1 LINYWIAGIYP
12 RNETLIES
20 TRLYDKTLRKQFNK
34 EKTRLLKIQSKNRFN
49 YITDPLIDW
58 DDNIRPFTDNLKG
71 IEKGPL
77 TRYYENNTFYRQPI
91 ITNKITTSGKI
102 LKNNIC
108 FNLFSYKSKPK
119 VDILDPFTF
128 YDLSANEFYK
138 SEEEAINAFADIIKK
153 ELNSIKKD
161 IELIQF
167 NAPSL
172 ARVKEKEQLD
182 IIRKAMVKIVKG
194 LDVTTCLNL
203 WGSDVSDTL
212 EAFQD
217 FPVDIIGIDFTISKP
232 ISSNNFKFINATSL
246 LADSLISSDTFL
258 SCNNLTNHLG
268 FLILPISW
276 VAIGNFFIVSLPW
289 FFLLFVSLC
298 LIFYMQM
305 FLVLI
310 QNPNLVLPLVKLV

>member
-1 LINYWIAGIYP
+1 MIDYWIAGIYP

-34 EKTRLLKIQSKNRFN
+34 EKTRLLKIQSKNKFN

-71 IEKGPL
+71 IERGPL

-91 ITNKITTSGKI
+91 ITNKIISSGKI
-102 LKNNIC
+102 LKNSIC
-108 FNLFSYKSKPK
+108 FDLFSNKSRTK

-182 IIRKAMVKIVKG
+182 IIRKAIAKIVKG

-212 EAFQD
+212 DAFQD
-217 FPVDIIGIDFTISKP
+217 FPVDIIGIDFTTSK
-232 ISSNNFKFINATSL
+232 IDRFDQIDINKGLACGLIDAKNTKMEKTSEIIKELKNIRELFNPTSL
-246 LADSLISSDTFL
+246 AVIPSWDFEFIPETFA
-258 SCNNLTNHLG
+258 CR
-268 FLILPISW
+268 
-276 VAIGNFFIVSLPW
+276 
-289 FFLLFVSLC
+289 
-298 LIFYMQM
+298 
-305 FLVLI
+305 
-310 QNPNLVLPLVKLV
+310 KLDIMKQIKEKTRVMKL

>member
-1 LINYWIAGIYP
+1 MIDYWIAGIYP

-20 TRLYDKTLRKQFNK
+20 TRLYDITLREQFNK
-34 EKTRLLKIQSKNRFN
+34 EKTRLLRIQSKNKFN

-102 LKNNIC
+102 LKNSIC
-108 FNLFSYKSKPK
+108 FDLFSNKSKSK

-182 IIRKAMVKIVKG
+182 IIRKAMVKILKG

-212 EAFQD
+212 DAFQD
-217 FPVDIIGIDFTISKP
+217 FPVDIIGIDFTTSK
-232 ISSNNFKFINATSL
+232 IDKFDQIDINKGLACGLIDAKNTKMEKTSEIIRELKNIKELFKPTSL
-246 LADSLISSDTFL
+246 AVIPSWDFEFIPETFA
-258 SCNNLTNHLG
+258 CK
-268 FLILPISW
+268 
-276 VAIGNFFIVSLPW
+276 
-289 FFLLFVSLC
+289 
-298 LIFYMQM
+298 
-305 FLVLI
+305 
-310 QNPNLVLPLVKLV
+310 KLDIMKQIKEKTRVMKL

>member
-1 LINYWIAGIYP
+1 
-12 RNETLIES
+12 
-20 TRLYDKTLRKQFNK
+20 
-34 EKTRLLKIQSKNRFN
+34 
-49 YITDPLIDW
+49 
-58 DDNIRPFTDNLKG
+58 
-71 IEKGPL
+71 
-77 TRYYENNTFYRQPI
+77 
-91 ITNKITTSGKI
+91 

-108 FNLFSYKSKPK
+108 FNLFSDKSKPK

-217 FPVDIIGIDFTISKP
+217 FPVDIIGIDFTTSK
-232 ISSNNFKFINATSL
+232 IDKFDQIDINKGLACGLIDAKNTKMEKTSEIIRELKNIKELFKPTSL
-246 LADSLISSDTFL
+246 AVIPSWDFEFIPETFA
-258 SCNNLTNHLG
+258 CK
-268 FLILPISW
+268 
-276 VAIGNFFIVSLPW
+276 
-289 FFLLFVSLC
+289 
-298 LIFYMQM
+298 
-305 FLVLI
+305 
-310 QNPNLVLPLVKLV
+310 KLDIMKQIKEKTRVMKL

>member
-1 LINYWIAGIYP
+1 MIDYWIAGIYP

-20 TRLYDKTLRKQFNK
+20 TRLYDKTLREQFNK
-34 EKTRLLKIQSKNRFN
+34 EKTRLLKIQSKNKFK

-108 FNLFSYKSKPK
+108 FDLFSDKSKSK
-119 VDILDPFTF
+119 IDILDPFTF

-182 IIRKAMVKIVKG
+182 IIRKAMVKILKG

-212 EAFQD
+212 ETFQD
-217 FPVDIIGIDFTISKP
+217 FPVDIIGIDFTTSK
-232 ISSNNFKFINATSL
+232 IDRFDQIDINKGLACGLIDAKNTKMEKTSEIIRELKNIKELFKPTSL
-246 LADSLISSDTFL
+246 AVIPSWDFEFIPETFA
-258 SCNNLTNHLG
+258 CK
-268 FLILPISW
+268 
-276 VAIGNFFIVSLPW
+276 
-289 FFLLFVSLC
+289 
-298 LIFYMQM
+298 
-305 FLVLI
+305 
-310 QNPNLVLPLVKLV
+310 KLDIMKQIKEKTRVMKL

>member
-108 FNLFSYKSKPK
+108 FNLFSDKSKPK

-217 FPVDIIGIDFTISKP
+217 FPVDIIGIDFTTSK
-232 ISSNNFKFINATSL
+232 IDKFDQIDINKGLACGLIDAKNTKMEKTSEIIRELKNIKELFKPTSL
-246 LADSLISSDTFL
+246 AVIPSWDFELIPETFA
-258 SCNNLTNHLG
+258 CK
-268 FLILPISW
+268 
-276 VAIGNFFIVSLPW
+276 
-289 FFLLFVSLC
+289 
-298 LIFYMQM
+298 
-305 FLVLI
+305 
-310 QNPNLVLPLVKLV
+310 KLDIMKQIKEKTRVMKL

>member
-1 LINYWIAGIYP
+1 MIDYWIAGIYP

-34 EKTRLLKIQSKNRFN
+34 EKSRLLKIQSKNKFN

-102 LKNNIC
+102 LKNSIC
-108 FNLFSYKSKPK
+108 FDLFSNKSKSK

-212 EAFQD
+212 DAFQD
-217 FPVDIIGIDFTISKP
+217 FPVDIIGIDFTTSK
-232 ISSNNFKFINATSL
+232 IDRFDQIDINKGLACGLIDAKNTKMEKTSEIIRELKNIKELFKPTSL
-246 LADSLISSDTFL
+246 AVIPSWDFEFIPETFA
-258 SCNNLTNHLG
+258 CK
-268 FLILPISW
+268 
-276 VAIGNFFIVSLPW
+276 
-289 FFLLFVSLC
+289 
-298 LIFYMQM
+298 
-305 FLVLI
+305 
-310 QNPNLVLPLVKLV
+310 KLDIMKQIKEKTRVMKL

>member
-1 LINYWIAGIYP
+1 NYWIAGIYP

-108 FNLFSYKSKPK
+108 FNLFSDKSKPK

-217 FPVDIIGIDFTISKP
+217 FPVDIIGIDFITSK
-232 ISSNNFKFINATSL
+232 IDKFDQIDINKGLACGLIDAKNTKMEKTSEIIRELKNIKELFKPTSL
-246 LADSLISSDTFL
+246 AVIPSWDFEFIPETFA
-258 SCNNLTNHLG
+258 CK
-268 FLILPISW
+268 
-276 VAIGNFFIVSLPW
+276 
-289 FFLLFVSLC
+289 
-298 LIFYMQM
+298 
-305 FLVLI
+305 
-310 QNPNLVLPLVKLV
+310 KLDIMKQIKEKTRVMKL

>member
-1 LINYWIAGIYP
+1 MINYWIAGIYP

-34 EKTRLLKIQSKNRFN
+34 EKTRLLKIQSKNKFN

-108 FNLFSYKSKPK
+108 FNLFSDKSKPK

-217 FPVDIIGIDFTISKP
+217 FPVDIIGIDFTTSK
-232 ISSNNFKFINATSL
+232 IDKFDQIDINKGLACGLIDAKNTKMEKTSEIIRELKNIKELFKPTSL
-246 LADSLISSDTFL
+246 AVIPSWDFEFIPETFA
-258 SCNNLTNHLG
+258 CK
-268 FLILPISW
+268 
-276 VAIGNFFIVSLPW
+276 
-289 FFLLFVSLC
+289 
-298 LIFYMQM
+298 
-305 FLVLI
+305 
-310 QNPNLVLPLVKLV
+310 KLDIMKQIKEKTRVMKL

>member
-1 LINYWIAGIYP
+1 LIDYWIAGIYP

-34 EKTRLLKIQSKNRFN
+34 EKSRLLKIQSKNKFN

-102 LKNNIC
+102 LKNSIC
-108 FNLFSYKSKPK
+108 FDLFSNKSKSK

-212 EAFQD
+212 DAFQD
-217 FPVDIIGIDFTISKP
+217 FPVDIIGIDFTTSK
-232 ISSNNFKFINATSL
+232 IDRFDQIDINKGLACGLIDAKNTKMEKTSEIIRELKNIKELFKPTSL
-246 LADSLISSDTFL
+246 AVIPSWDFEFIPETFA
-258 SCNNLTNHLG
+258 CK
-268 FLILPISW
+268 
-276 VAIGNFFIVSLPW
+276 
-289 FFLLFVSLC
+289 
-298 LIFYMQM
+298 
-305 FLVLI
+305 
-310 QNPNLVLPLVKLV
+310 KLDIMKQIKEKTRVMKL

>member
-1 LINYWIAGIYP
+1 MINYWIAGIYP

-20 TRLYDKTLRKQFNK
+20 TRLYDKTLQKQFNK
-34 EKTRLLKIQSKNRFN
+34 EKTRLLKIQSKNKFN

-108 FNLFSYKSKPK
+108 FNLFSDKSKPK

-217 FPVDIIGIDFTISKP
+217 FPVDIIGIDFTTSK
-232 ISSNNFKFINATSL
+232 IDKFDQIDINKGLACGLIDAKNTKMEKTSEIIRELKNIKELFKPTSL
-246 LADSLISSDTFL
+246 AVIPSWDFEFIPETFA
-258 SCNNLTNHLG
+258 CK
-268 FLILPISW
+268 
-276 VAIGNFFIVSLPW
+276 
-289 FFLLFVSLC
+289 
-298 LIFYMQM
+298 
-305 FLVLI
+305 
-310 QNPNLVLPLVKLV
+310 KLDIMKQIKEKTRVMKL

>member
-1 LINYWIAGIYP
+1 MINYWIAGIYP

-20 TRLYDKTLRKQFNK
+20 TRLYDKTLQKQFNK

-108 FNLFSYKSKPK
+108 FNLFSDKSKPK

-217 FPVDIIGIDFTISKP
+217 FPVDIIGIDFTTSK
-232 ISSNNFKFINATSL
+232 IDKFDQIDINKGLACGLIDAKNTKMEKTSEIIRELKNIKELFKPTSL
-246 LADSLISSDTFL
+246 AVIPSWDFEFIPETFA
-258 SCNNLTNHLG
+258 CK
-268 FLILPISW
+268 
-276 VAIGNFFIVSLPW
+276 
-289 FFLLFVSLC
+289 
-298 LIFYMQM
+298 
-305 FLVLI
+305 
-310 QNPNLVLPLVKLV
+310 KLDIMKQIKEKTRVMKL